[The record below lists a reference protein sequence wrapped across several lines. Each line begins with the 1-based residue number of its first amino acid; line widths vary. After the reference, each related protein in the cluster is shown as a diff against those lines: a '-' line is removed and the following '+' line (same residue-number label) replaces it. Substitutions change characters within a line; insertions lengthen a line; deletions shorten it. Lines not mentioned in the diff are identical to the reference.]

1 MTPWTAAHQAP
12 PSMGYSRPE
21 YWNGVPLPSLHSPMG
36 TLFLTKEARIHNGA
50 KTASSI
56 VGLGKLDSYMQK
68 NEIRT
73 LPNTIHKDKLKMD

>member
-1 MTPWTAAHQAP
+1 M
-12 PSMGYSRPE
+12 
-21 YWNGVPLPSLHSPMG
+21 VPNKPLRGTTG
-36 TLFLTKEARIHNGA
+36 TLFLTKEAKICNWA

-56 VGLGKLDSYMQK
+56 VGLGKLDSYVQK